1 MTVLLP
7 LLVGCAGE
15 TLIVFQDEQNYA
27 FTSEITATS
36 DVIRSGEDT
45 TVDWSG
51 LTTDLLGNPMD
62 PSTDL
67 SRIQIAQF
75 GAMTQEEVLAG
86 INDDNLL
93 QSDIAGAVEYVILA
107 GETDAM
113 LTDFGILG
121 TYVNPSTDIVEGGG
135 TYLVAGITGA
145 SQFRMFHFFRPV
157 VNAALAPVTLTSDS
171 AELTYTVD
179 LDVGLP
185 IEMASNGRTRVD
197 WSALTLGPSGQP
209 IDLPDIDTLT
219 LARYDEAPSDLEADF
234 LHVDALAEEMWSHDV
249 EGWGDWYLDE
259 LEDADGA
266 AFDGFAHHGTWLIA
280 LRCSTCLNPAPP
292 FLGVITPK

>member
-7 LLVGCAGE
+7 LLLGCPKE
-15 TLIVFQDEQNYA
+15 TLIVFQDDQNYV
-27 FTSEITATS
+27 FTSEISATY
-36 DVIRSGEDT
+36 DVITSGEDT

-51 LTTDLLGNPMD
+51 LTHDLLGNAMD
-62 PSTDL
+62 PATDL

-75 GAMTQEEVLAG
+75 PELDQTAVLAG

-93 QSDIAGAVEYVILA
+93 MSDVAGAMEYAPVA
-107 GETDAM
+107 HETDAR
-113 LTDFGILG
+113 LTDFSLLG
-121 TYVNPSTDIVEGGG
+121 TYMDPATMVVEGGG
-135 TYLVAGITGA
+135 TYLVAGITGE

-157 VNAALAPVTLTSDS
+157 VDAAAAPVTLTSQS
-171 AELTYTVD
+171 ASLTYTVD
-179 LDVGLP
+179 LEGGAP
-185 IEMASNGRTRVD
+185 IELTTGGRTRVD

-219 LARYDEAPSDLEADF
+219 VARYDEALAELELDF
-234 LHVDALAEEMWSHDV
+234 LHVDALAEQTWSHDV

-266 AFDGFAHHGTWLIA
+266 SFDGFQDDGTWLIA

-292 FLGVITPK
+292 FLGVITPR

>member
-1 MTVLLP
+1 MTLLLP
-7 LLVGCAGE
+7 LLVACDGE
-15 TLIVFQDEQNYA
+15 SLVVFQDDQNYA
-27 FTSEITATS
+27 FTSEITATA
-36 DVIRSGEDT
+36 DVIRSGEDG

-51 LTTDLLGNPMD
+51 LTTDLLGNPMN

-75 GAMTQEEVLAG
+75 SAMTQDEVLAG

-93 QSDIAGAVEYVILA
+93 QSDIAGAVEYPILA
-107 GETDAM
+107 GETDAT

-121 TYVNPSTDIVEGGG
+121 TYVNPSTDIIEGGG
-135 TYLVAGITGA
+135 TYLVAAISGD

-157 VNAALAPVTLTSDS
+157 TEAAAAPVTLTADS
-171 AELTYTVD
+171 AALTYTVD
-179 LDVGLP
+179 LSVGLP
-185 IEMASNGRTRVD
+185 IPMTSAGRTRVD
-197 WSALTLGPSGQP
+197 WSALTLGPSGQA

-219 LARYDEAPSDLEADF
+219 LARYDEAPSDLESDF

-259 LEDADGA
+259 LEDADGV
-266 AFDGFAHHGTWLIA
+266 AFDGFNRHGTWLIA

-292 FLGVITPK
+292 FLGVISAP